1 MPRELIAVTAQTA
14 TIRGTVWRAA
24 LGHTLLWPRQVNC
37 RMTSRCGSTRVR
49 CPLSTGCVTLARLKA
64 TSRHSSKFVE
74 RTRRDVTRAAFSLGM
89 AMGVRQALAKP
100 RERRLFLTGRGHVAR
115 VVGSGCVWASLSSL
129 VLKRPVWAV
138 KLSTFCISRF
148 RSQHFVPMSL
158 SRLRC
163 RAARR
168 AHRPRAQ
175 TAPRAPRGALVTA
188 LAAHAHVHADH
199 AGHGAGAATA
209 AAVVSGTGAPP
220 HKTRAAASLVRMHPV
235 KLPKKARR
243 RRTGRRHRRTLGR
256 RWRAT

>member
-1 MPRELIAVTAQTA
+1 MTHRACLPTSNMPRELIAVTAQTA

-49 CPLSTGCVTLARLKA
+49 CPLSTGCMTLARLKA

-129 VLKRPVWAV
+129 VLEKTGLGSQTKYLLHLPISF
-138 KLSTFCISRF
+138 ST
-148 RSQHFVPMSL
+148 L
-158 SRLRC
+158 
-163 RAARR
+163 R
-168 AHRPRAQ
+168 AH
-175 TAPRAPRGALVTA
+175 
-188 LAAHAHVHADH
+188 
-199 AGHGAGAATA
+199 
-209 AAVVSGTGAPP
+209 VSQ
-220 HKTRAAASLVRMHPV
+220 
-235 KLPKKARR
+235 
-243 RRTGRRHRRTLGR
+243 
-256 RWRAT
+256 